1 MIIVRKFT
9 KEVIKAYADGD
20 AYYLKLYAADLD
32 TQTFRSEAPSLD
44 ILRDRRI
51 ERSKFLDDLFIL

>member
-32 TQTFRSEAPSLD
+32 TQTLD